1 MKLIRGISGIR
12 GIVGQTLTAE
22 TAGIYAGAFQTLQPA
37 GAIVVARDNRYHGPA
52 IMEAVMQS
60 LVKAG
65 RRVIDCGM
73 VPTPTAQFLVEK
85 NGYAGGIVITAS
97 HNPIEYNG
105 MKFIDADG
113 CFLNAARNQELFELV
128 DGDSSQIEHSTGA
141 IESYPGCLHQHIEHT
156 LQLSAIDAER
166 IKSRKFR
173 VAVDAVNGAGS
184 FAIPGLLQALACEV
198 IPVHC
203 TPDGYFP
210 RLPEPLPDN
219 LSVLGAAVREYRA
232 DIGLALDPDGDRLAL
247 LDEQGRPLGEE
258 FSITFAADGFLYQT
272 GLKKP
277 IVTNL
282 STTQAL
288 DVVAARHGV
297 SVLRSAIGEINV
309 VNLMKASDSV
319 FGGEGNGGIILPE
332 SHYGRDALV
341 GTVLVL
347 QRLALSLKPLS
358 DIVAD
363 FPRFFMKKEKIQL
376 GNLDPDQVILDLSE
390 VFTDIEQN
398 MVDGLKLIWK
408 DRWAHIRKSNTE
420 PIIRIYIEAPSEKEA
435 VDIFELVRNHI

>member
-1 MKLIRGISGIR
+1 M
-12 GIVGQTLTAE
+12 GQTLTE
-22 TAGIYAGAFQTLQPA
+22 KTAGLYAEAFQTLQPE
-37 GAIVVARDNRYHGPA
+37 GAIVVARDNRYHGPV
-52 IMEAVMQS
+52 IMKVVLQS
-60 LVKAG
+60 LVRAG

-105 MKFIDADG
+105 MKFIDTDG
-113 CFLNAARNQELFELV
+113 CFLDGERNRELFRLV
-128 DGDSSQIEHSTGA
+128 DAGPTKTEGTAGIIGPS
-141 IESYPGCLHQHIEHT
+141 PGCLHRHIEHT
-156 LQLSAIDAER
+156 LQLSAIDAEK
-166 IKSRKFR
+166 IKARNFR

-184 FAIPGLLQALACEV
+184 FAIPELLQALECEV

-203 TPDGYFP
+203 SPDGNFP

-258 FSITFAADGFLYQT
+258 FSIIFAADGFLYQT
-272 GLKKP
+272 GQKKP
-277 IVTNL
+277 LVTNL

-288 DVVAARHGV
+288 DIIAARHGV

-309 VNLMKASDSV
+309 VNMMKASGCV

-347 QRLALSLKPLS
+347 QRLALSLNPLS
-358 DIVAD
+358 EIAAD
-363 FPRFFMKKEKIQL
+363 FPQFVMKKEKVQL
-376 GNLDPDQVILDLSE
+376 GNLDPDQVITDLSE
-390 VFTDIEQN
+390 AFADVEQN
-398 MVDGLKLIWK
+398 TVDGLKLIWQ

-435 VDIFELVRNHI
+435 ADIFELVREHI